1 MPDNHLHEHKGPTV
15 NGIKTWLYWW
25 SIPSSGDIR
34 VEAHAGHVTQHSIML
49 REAASPAAFD
59 AMLTTLAKEVNDA

>member
-25 SIPSSGDIR
+25 SIPNSGDIR
-34 VEAHAGHVTQHSIML
+34 IEAHTGQATQRTTMS
-49 REAASPAAFD
+49 REAASPEAFD
-59 AMLTTLAKEVNDA
+59 AMLTALAKEPHDA